1 MNVRRGY
8 LIGDRA
14 GFLSGLVAGPLL
26 SLILLKVGSGQ
37 LNLTSITLLFL
48 LITFIFASRLNTLA
62 VVILAL
68 ENFLLLNF
76 YFTPPHHSLTIKS
89 GNDLI
94 TLLVYLAASIGF
106 ALFASQLRVANQRL
120 KAAIGQGG
128 VHEIGT
134 DIIYLVG
141 KWNINLTRSS
151 VENTD
156 SPAEHI
162 HLTPIEWKVL
172 AYLAEREGSLVPQ
185 RELLKAV
192 WGDSYE
198 KETHYLRLF
207 ISQLRKKLEIN
218 SAKPKHILT
227 ESGSGYRFVAKRVNA

>member
-1 MNVRRGY
+1 MD
-8 LIGDRA
+8 LKIGNEIESRA
-14 GFLSGLVAGPLL
+14 RLLVGLVAGPLL
-26 SLILLKVGSGQ
+26 SLVLLRVSRSD

-48 LITFIFASRLNTLA
+48 LITFIFASRLNTVA

-68 ENFLLLNF
+68 ENFILLNYF
-76 YFTPPHHSLTIKS
+76 FTPPHHSLRIKS

-106 ALFASQLRVANQRL
+106 ALFASQLRATNQRL
-120 KAAIGQGG
+120 EAAIGQSTEN
-128 VHEIGT
+128 EIGT

-156 SPAEHI
+156 TPAEHI
-162 HLTPIEWKVL
+162 HLTPIEWRVL
-172 AYLAEREGSLVPQ
+172 AYLAEREGILVPQ

-218 SAKPKHILT
+218 TAKPKHILT
-227 ESGSGYRFVAKRVNA
+227 ESGIGYRFVAKRVNA